1 MIGKKNWILIIFIF
15 LTLTGC
21 LKVEIQPNQRKLR
34 LNPVQNIKIPPQNFG
49 QEKGIYVPIS
59 YYAQVIDNTNSFLR
73 LLVPLLYDPDFGV
86 VQATTL
92 NIYNCDS
99 LELDGN
105 DLTLYSQTGSE
116 VVSYPPGV
124 GQFSPYQD
132 STVVIVVY
140 RDSTMNIIP
149 NARYESGTLNIPQK
163 KIMGFWFLVSDF
175 YLSTLEVNEL

>member
-1 MIGKKNWILIIFIF
+1 MKRSRWLLFIF
-15 LTLTGC
+15 LLWVGC
-21 LKVEIQPNQRKLR
+21 SKLEIQPNQTKIR

-59 YYAQVIDNTNSFLR
+59 YYAPIKDNTSSSIR
-73 LLVPLLYDPDFGV
+73 LLVPLIYDPDFGV

-105 DLTLYSQTGSE
+105 DLTLYSQSGSQ
-116 VVSYPPGV
+116 VVSYPPDA
-124 GQFSPYQD
+124 GQFAPYQD
-132 STVVIVVY
+132 STVVMVVY

-149 NARYESGTLNIPQK
+149 NARYESGTLQIPQK
-163 KIMGFWFLVSDF
+163 KIMGFWFLMKDYYTSI
-175 YLSTLEVNEL
+175 LEVK